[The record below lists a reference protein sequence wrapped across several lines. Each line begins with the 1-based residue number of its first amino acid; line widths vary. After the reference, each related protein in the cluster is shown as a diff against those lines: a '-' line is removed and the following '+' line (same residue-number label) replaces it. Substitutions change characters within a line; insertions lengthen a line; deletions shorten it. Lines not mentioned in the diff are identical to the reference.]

1 MVNWRELAMWVAT
14 RSDMF
19 LLTIWIW
26 IHLASS
32 HLNRGK
38 GWKKRS
44 DQSQLSC
51 PATLW
56 GPMLT
61 LDFTS
66 CDRLVD
72 GSYMGLHGVTISH
85 IYIYISYIDIIYTYI
100 DNIYIYIVK
109 VYLLDFDS
117 SRMPTVGIKI
127 SSIHPTIFS
136 TFSCAFTNVYTA
148 CCCASDSPRLRDK
161 TAGVPIPKARPF
173 LGEAWR
179 SNSPS

>member
-1 MVNWRELAMWVAT
+1 
-14 RSDMF
+14 
-19 LLTIWIW
+19 
-26 IHLASS
+26 
-32 HLNRGK
+32 
-38 GWKKRS
+38 
-44 DQSQLSC
+44 
-51 PATLW
+51 
-56 GPMLT
+56 MLT

-85 IYIYISYIDIIYTYI
+85 IYISYIDIIYTYI
-100 DNIYIYIVK
+100 DNIYIVK

-173 LGEAWR
+173 WAKHGEATPLLRESDYLTWNHEWILAT
-179 SNSPS
+179 SQEIVKFWQKIKLLSDQG